1 MAEARPHL
9 DPDLWPDVSNCITE
23 DDTPVD
29 GILSEKQMR
38 LLAGTLNA
46 FWKPSRPFVALANV
60 GLFTGNERYPL
71 VPDVMVSLDVS
82 LPADV
87 TPKQDRSYFIWRYGK
102 PPDLVIEVVSNREGG
117 EFEKAEKYARMGVG
131 YYVIFDPEHH
141 LGDRPLR
148 AYELHGRHYVDLL
161 DVSWLEQ
168 LGLGMALWRGRV
180 EGMDGLW
187 LRWCDRE
194 RNLLPMPEEVHAR
207 AVEAEAQA
215 REAEAHAREAEA
227 QAREA
232 EARAR
237 EAEAR
242 AQRLAER
249 LRELGLEE

>member
-1 MAEARPHL
+1 MAETLPHL
-9 DPDLWPDVSNCITE
+9 DPDLLPDVSNCITE

-102 PPDLVIEVVSNREGG
+102 PPDLVIEIVSNREGG
-117 EFEKAEKYARMGVG
+117 ELEKAEKYARMRVA
-131 YYVIFDPEHH
+131 YYVVFDPEHH
-141 LGDRPLR
+141 LGERTLR
-148 AYELHGRHYVDLL
+148 AYELHGGRYVDLL

-168 LGLGMALWRGRV
+168 LGIGLTLWQGRV
-180 EGMDGLW
+180 EGMEGLW

-194 RNLLPMPEEVHAR
+194 RNLLPMPEEVHTR

-215 REAEAHAREAEA
+215 RGAEA

-242 AQRLAER
+242 AERLAER